1 MGTRRRRKTG
11 TVLHAE
17 GRQTPVE
24 VDRRKFVLLSTQCS
38 YCELDLE
45 THVELFR
52 HVLGHLDPDIVKT
65 FPVYEDGET
74 GWCPNCSEPIT
85 LNFAEE
91 HMMEKHSDMINPR
104 PEHMEENH
112 NSDLINPRPEPV

>member
-1 MGTRRRRKTG
+1 M
-11 TVLHAE
+11 
-17 GRQTPVE
+17 E
-24 VDRRKFVLLSTQCS
+24 VDLRKFVLLSTQCS

-74 GWCPNCSEPIT
+74 GKETIII
-85 LNFAEE
+85 L
-91 HMMEKHSDMINPR
+91 
-104 PEHMEENH
+104 
-112 NSDLINPRPEPV
+112 